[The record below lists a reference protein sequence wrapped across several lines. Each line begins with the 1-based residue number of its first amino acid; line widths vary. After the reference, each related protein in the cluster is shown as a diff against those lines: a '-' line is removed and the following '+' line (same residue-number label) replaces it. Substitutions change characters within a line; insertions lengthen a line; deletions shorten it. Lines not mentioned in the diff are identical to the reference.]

1 MKVGNIMFSRRY
13 RPHEEAQHRSILAAH
28 LRYMV
33 PLVVLSLLA
42 GCQRGPQLGKVTG
55 TVTANGEPVPFAY
68 VVFNPVQPPR
78 SYGSA
83 YADAKGQYELKFS
96 GSRNGAQIGRHKVSI
111 VAANGDE
118 LPADAK
124 SSSKIK
130 IPSKYNAETELEAEV
145 KPGHNV
151 IDFALVIDAP

>member
-1 MKVGNIMFSRRY
+1 MFSQVLRPERRT
-13 RPHEEAQHRSILAAH
+13 HRRGNLAVTG
-28 LRYMV
+28 LRFV
-33 PLVVLSLLA
+33 ASLVVISLLA

-83 YADAKGQYELKFS
+83 YADARGQYELKFS
-96 GSRNGAQIGRHKVSI
+96 GSRNGAQVGKHKVSI
-111 VAANGDE
+111 IAAKGDE
-118 LPADAK
+118 LPSDAK
-124 SSSKIK
+124 SSSKVK
-130 IPSKYNAETELEAEV
+130 IPSRYNTETELEADV

-151 IDFALVIDAP
+151 IDFALVIDAQ